1 MKSSSS
7 SSGKTPKTYTAR
19 SLALQVLRDIQKK
32 DLLADQAL
40 DFWFGKVAFQ
50 PADRALTHDLVYGVL
65 RHRDTLDWRLNLVA
79 HRPIHKLPHV
89 VLLALRLGAY
99 QLLYLD
105 KIPPSAAVN
114 ESVNLMKHM
123 KGTHW
128 KGLVNGM
135 LRTLSREDSPP
146 FPDVATGPLAGLSVR
161 YSCPT
166 WLVQR
171 WIDHLGLDRAEEAC
185 RSTTHIPPLTLRTN
199 TLRCTREELQSK
211 LQENGLHPVPTL
223 VSPLGLT
230 VEKCGPLTD
239 VSPLQKGLCYVED
252 EAAQLIPL
260 LLDVQPGHRV
270 WDTCA
275 APGGKTT
282 HIAALMQN
290 QGEIVATDRQAQ
302 RLDLLSQNSARLGI
316 SIITPIVYDL
326 AANEEVGPETLNIS
340 SSSARSV
347 AFFNQ
352 PFDRILVDAP
362 CSGLGTLRRH
372 PEAKW
377 SRTAEQLTHHHFQ
390 QLHLLEQ
397 ASNYLRPGGMLV
409 YSACSGEPEEGEQV
423 ISRFLLNHPEFV
435 HEVSTPWLPSSG
447 RSLVNQNGNVMTLGV
462 PFDMDGFFA
471 ARLQKKEIS

>member
-1 MKSSSS
+1 
-7 SSGKTPKTYTAR
+7 
-19 SLALQVLRDIQKK
+19 
-32 DLLADQAL
+32 
-40 DFWFGKVAFQ
+40 
-50 PADRALTHDLVYGVL
+50 
-65 RHRDTLDWRLNLVA
+65 
-79 HRPIHKLPHV
+79 
-89 VLLALRLGAY
+89 
-99 QLLYLD
+99 
-105 KIPPSAAVN
+105 
-114 ESVNLMKHM
+114 
-123 KGTHW
+123 
-128 KGLVNGM
+128 
-135 LRTLSREDSPP
+135 
-146 FPDVATGPLAGLSVR
+146 
-161 YSCPT
+161 
-166 WLVQR
+166 
-171 WIDHLGLDRAEEAC
+171 
-185 RSTTHIPPLTLRTN
+185 
-199 TLRCTREELQSK
+199 
-211 LQENGLHPVPTL
+211 
-223 VSPLGLT
+223 
-230 VEKCGPLTD
+230 
-239 VSPLQKGLCYVED
+239 
-252 EAAQLIPL
+252 
-260 LLDVQPGHRV
+260 
-270 WDTCA
+270 
-275 APGGKTT
+275 
-282 HIAALMQN
+282 MQN

-302 RLDLLSQNSARLGI
+302 RLDLLSQNSARLGT

-326 AANEEVGPETLNIS
+326 ATNEEVGLETLNIS